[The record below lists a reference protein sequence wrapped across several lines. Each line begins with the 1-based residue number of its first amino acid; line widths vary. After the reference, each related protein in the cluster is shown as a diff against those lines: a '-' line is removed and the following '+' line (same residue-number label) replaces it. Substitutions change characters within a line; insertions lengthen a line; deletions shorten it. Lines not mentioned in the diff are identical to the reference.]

1 MIAAKTMQPDHKNN
15 DLVQSARQVG
25 ERENCKLSIRKE
37 DFGGAMVRGKKEGSQ
52 LRQRSRL
59 SQG

>member
-25 ERENCKLSIRKE
+25 EREKLSIRKK
-37 DFGGAMVRGKKEGSQ
+37 DFGGAIVRGKKEGSQ

>member
-25 ERENCKLSIRKE
+25 EREKLSIRKE